1 MTASHSQPWLGN
13 PREQA
18 VLPDVGGCSQESL
31 LWAGSHSTAKPLVCC
46 CSHGR
51 LWKAQLAGWLWP
63 VCEAG
68 PTDDVRT
75 AATSQCL
82 QGWGSLRS
90 PTAVRSRIVKKGSFS
105 FSFPVSSITSFWK
118 NLSREVIWLRNLG
131 NLSVLTPEYEKVER
145 SLRAK
150 WANEGHMPRPPTS
163 LV

>member
-1 MTASHSQPWLGN
+1 MLTAVTAEGWDPLHCKTPCLLLQPWKAMEGTAS
-13 PREQA
+13 
-18 VLPDVGGCSQESL
+18 
-31 LWAGSHSTAKPLVCC
+31 
-46 CSHGR
+46 
-51 LWKAQLAGWLWP
+51 WLWP

-75 AATSQCL
+75 AATSQRL

-90 PTAVRSRIVKKGSFS
+90 TTAVRSRIVKKSSFS

-150 WANEGHMPRPPTS
+150 WANEDHVPRPPTS
-163 LV
+163 LVWCQFSAFSTHEMMVTG